1 MSDTKNIHEGHR
13 DRLRNKFLKS
23 GFESFD
29 PHNIFELL
37 LFYSIPRKDTNELA
51 HQLLDHFGSLRAVF
65 EASFEEL
72 LKVKGISKNSA
83 TLIKMVPKITQEYV
97 NDSLKSSNVFDTA
110 DKIGEFFVNKYLGVQ
125 NEVVYAMLLND
136 KYELL
141 ELVMIHEGSVNSSLV
156 PTRKIVDA
164 VVKYNASSVI
174 LAHNHPN
181 GLACPSTSDIN
192 TTIDLI
198 QSFRIFDIKIAEHF
212 VVAGNKYVPI
222 VRNTPS
228 LFSRINT
235 EDNYFESTIDL
246 KY

>member
-1 MSDTKNIHEGHR
+1 MSEIKNIHEGHR

-23 GFESFD
+23 GFETFD
-29 PHNIFELL
+29 PHNVLELL
-37 LFYSIPRKDTNELA
+37 LFYSIPRKDTNEIA
-51 HQLLDHFGSLRAVF
+51 HELIKQFGSLRAVF
-65 EASFEEL
+65 EANFEDL

-83 TLIKMVPKITQEYV
+83 TLIKMVPKITQEYI
-97 NDSLKSSNVFDTA
+97 NDSFKSANVFDTV

-136 KYELL
+136 RHELL
-141 ELVMIHEGSVNSSLV
+141 ELVMIHEGSVNSALV

-164 VVKYNASSVI
+164 VVKYNASSVV

-181 GLACPSTSDIN
+181 GLACPSTNDIN

-198 QSFRIFDIKIAEHF
+198 QTFKIFDIKISEHF

-222 VRNTPS
+222 VRSTPS
-228 LFSRINT
+228 LCSRVNT
-235 EDNYFESTIDL
+235 EDAFFETIVDL